1 MSTIDHL
8 SAQLDTL
15 ASFDPGPFP
24 ILSLYLDL
32 RPDQHGRDSFDP
44 FLRKELAERVST
56 YQAGSPER
64 ESLDRDA
71 ARIREY
77 VQDVGRALNGL
88 AIFACSSG
96 GLFEPV
102 QLAAAPIDGH
112 RLFISD
118 QPHLYPMAKLLD
130 EYPRY
135 VALVA
140 DTNQARIFVFAANA
154 LERQDRVEGVKTR
167 RHKMGGWSQARYQR
181 HTENYHLHHAKEV
194 ADTLDRIVRDEGIDK

>member
-1 MSTIDHL
+1 MSTLDQL

-15 ASFDPGPFP
+15 ASFDPGPVP
-24 ILSLYLDL
+24 VLSLYLDL
-32 RPDQHGRDSFDP
+32 RPDQHGRDRFDP
-44 FLRKELAERVST
+44 FLRKELDERVAT
-56 YQAGSPER
+56 YPAGGPER
-64 ESLDRDA
+64 ESLARDA
-71 ARIREY
+71 SRIREY
-77 VQDVGRALNGL
+77 VQDVDRSLNGL

-96 GLFEPV
+96 GLFEGLR
-102 QLAAAPIDGH
+102 LAAAPVDGH
-112 RLFISD
+112 RLYVST
-118 QPHLYPMAKLLD
+118 QPHLYPIAKLLD

-181 HTENYHLHHAKEV
+181 HIDNYHVQHAKEV
-194 ADTLDRIVRDEGIDK
+194 VDTLE